1 MSVRHH
7 CAVLCFIVAVAS
19 VLVGG
24 CPKPAGPPPLTPGR
38 SSGAPIAPPAGMPG
52 FSPAATPPRPPSAV
66 SDSKAATAPD
76 AVTTP
81 WRDESGERQAVVSKA
96 MDIEVEKVEDAHD
109 KAVSIVEKSGGFI
122 KDEDMKLSQ
131 SGTNTGHILARVPT
145 DRVDG
150 VVAQLR
156 ELGKVLRLVGR
167 SEDVTKEYTSQ
178 GSDIREH
185 GASEDELVA
194 KYEKETNPDRKQEL
208 YRQIQAN
215 RQANHVQKGSL
226 TDLSEKTHFALI
238 DLTLVEQAS
247 PGAFFVRSLGG
258 AGTAIKWLG
267 ATAVFWLPFVIVGW
281 LIWRWGKRQR

>member
-1 MSVRHH
+1 MSLRRH
-7 CAVLCFIVAVAS
+7 CAGLCLIAATA
-19 VLVGG
+19 LLLGG
-24 CPKPAGPPPLTPGR
+24 CPKKPEAPPP
-38 SSGAPIAPPAGMPG
+38 PPSGMPG
-52 FSPAATPPRPPSAV
+52 GGASVSTPGLSPAASPSAT
-66 SDSKAATAPD
+66 SHAKTTAPD
-76 AVTTP
+76 AATTP
-81 WRDESGERQAVVSKA
+81 WRDESGERQAVISKA

-109 KAVSIVEKSGGFI
+109 KAVAIVEKSGGFV

-178 GSDIREH
+178 GGNIREQ

-194 KYEKETNPDRKQEL
+194 KYEKETNPDRKREL

-226 TDLSEKTHFALI
+226 SDLSEKTHFALI
-238 DLTLVEQAS
+238 DLTLVEKAS

-258 AGTAIKWLG
+258 AGTAIKWLA
-267 ATAVFWLPFVIVGW
+267 ATAVFWLPFLIVGW
-281 LIWRWGKRQR
+281 LIWRWGKRQS